1 MELKST
7 NKAFGGEVRKYT
19 HASTAT
25 GTPMT
30 FSVYV
35 PPAASLAKCP
45 TIYYL
50 SGLTCTDDNAVQK
63 GGAFQACAELGCM
76 MVFPDTSPRGDDVAD
91 DDAYDLGKGAG
102 FYVDATTEPWAKHY
116 KMYTY
121 VTEELPALIEANL
134 PAAPGLK
141 SICGHSMG
149 GHGALTIAFKSPDAW
164 ASTSA
169 FAPICNPVEC
179 PWGRKAFAAYG
190 VDGAAHDAT
199 ELLKANG
206 KAVYPDVLIDQ
217 GLDDQFLAEQLGIDA
232 FEAAAAAAGRKS
244 LCANTRALITPT
256 FSSARS
262 WRTTSSS
269 TSTR

>member
-25 GTPMT
+25 GTDMT

-45 TIYYL
+45 VIYYL

-102 FYVDATTEPWAKHY
+102 FYVDATADPWAKNY

-121 VTEELPALIEANL
+121 ITEELQALIESNL
-134 PAAPGLK
+134 PAAPGL
-141 SICGHSMG
+141 
-149 GHGALTIAFKSPDAW
+149 
-164 ASTSA
+164 
-169 FAPICNPVEC
+169 
-179 PWGRKAFAAYG
+179 
-190 VDGAAHDAT
+190 
-199 ELLKANG
+199 
-206 KAVYPDVLIDQ
+206 
-217 GLDDQFLAEQLGIDA
+217 
-232 FEAAAAAAGRKS
+232 
-244 LCANTRALITPT
+244 
-256 FSSARS
+256 
-262 WRTTSSS
+262 
-269 TSTR
+269 

>member
-25 GTPMT
+25 GTDMT
-30 FSVYV
+30 FTVYV

-45 TIYYL
+45 VIYYL

-76 MVFPDTSPRGDDVAD
+76 MVFPDTSPRGDDVPD

-102 FYVDATTEPWAKHY
+102 FYVDATARPMGEKLQDVLIRHAKSSRRSSKATCPRHQ
-116 KMYTY
+116 
-121 VTEELPALIEANL
+121 
-134 PAAPGLK
+134 GSR

-149 GHGALTIAFKSPDAW
+149 GHGALTIALKSPDAW

-169 FAPICNPVEC
+169 FAPICNPTEC
-179 PWGRKAFAAYG
+179 PWGKKAFARIRRRRRRTRR
-190 VDGAAHDAT
+190 HDA
-199 ELLKANG
+199 
-206 KAVYPDVLIDQ
+206 PQ
-217 GLDDQFLAEQLGIDA
+217 S
-232 FEAAAAAAGRKS
+232 R
-244 LCANTRALITPT
+244 
-256 FSSARS
+256 RS
-262 WRTTSSS
+262 R
-269 TSTR
+269 RVPRHPHRPGPG